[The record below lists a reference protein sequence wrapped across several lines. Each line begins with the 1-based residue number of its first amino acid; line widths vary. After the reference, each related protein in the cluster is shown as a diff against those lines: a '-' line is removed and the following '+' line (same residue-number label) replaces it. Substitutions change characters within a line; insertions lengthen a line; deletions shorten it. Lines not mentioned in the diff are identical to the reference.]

1 MTGRRAILP
10 LLTLTLA
17 IPVLAQS
24 HHSEK
29 GDSASAG
36 AVLSVIA
43 TRDDKKTD
51 PIRPENL
58 DLYENGVEQKINNF
72 VVDPSPSRI
81 VILVDN
87 SQTLQTTVDKM
98 KEAAMQFAYEIYD
111 GDQIFTLAYDQKP
124 EIVQEW
130 TDDPK
135 KMEASFG
142 TFRKKGNPFLF
153 DSIDLAIDQVI
164 QPLMPGTRK
173 TALVI
178 ISDGL
183 DRGSKKT
190 FDQVLNELLARDIV
204 VYSLELPDRT
214 GGAYRRDQPKA
225 KEVMEDLAEKTG
237 GRVFDFTDAQTAA
250 KTICDELR
258 KNRYLLSYQP
268 QDTSSYDARRL
279 LLVASNGISVRIK
292 AAQPPNVRSN

>member
-1 MTGRRAILP
+1 MKSRRAILP
-10 LLTLTLA
+10 LLITLVATTA
-17 IPVLAQS
+17 FTQS
-24 HHSEK
+24 RHSDRGE
-29 GDSASAG
+29 SATAG
-36 AVLSVIA
+36 AVLSVVA
-43 TRDDKKTD
+43 SRNDKKTD
-51 PIRPENL
+51 PIRVENL

-72 VVDPSPSRI
+72 VADPSPSRI

-124 EIVQEW
+124 EIVEEW

-135 KMEASFG
+135 KMEAAFG
-142 TFRKKGNPFLF
+142 TFRKKGNPYLF
-153 DSIDLAIDQVI
+153 DSIDLTIDQVI

-183 DRGSKKT
+183 DRGSKIT
-190 FDQVLNELLARDIV
+190 FEKVLNELLARDIV
-204 VYSLELPDRT
+204 VYSLQIPDRT

-225 KEVMEDLAEKTG
+225 KEVVEELAEKTG
-237 GRVFDFTDAQTAA
+237 GKVFDFADAEAAA

-268 QDTSSYDARRL
+268 LDASSYDARRL
-279 LLVASNGISVRIK
+279 LLLASNGIDVRIK
-292 AAQPPNVRSN
+292 AAQPPNVKVN